1 MVQRKC
7 KPNAIKL
14 ALIAE
19 VQPFLS
25 KDTRNN
31 IVEVKVEGLPTS
43 AQEELKMENTTKQWI
58 TSLKLPTW
66 GRQMLLMP

>member
-19 VQPFLS
+19 VQPFLF
-25 KDTRNN
+25 KDTHNK
-31 IVEVKVEGLPTS
+31 IVEVKVEGLPTQ
-43 AQEELKMENTTKQWI
+43 AQEEPKWE
-58 TSLKLPTW
+58 SSS
-66 GRQMLLMP
+66 

>member
-19 VQPFLS
+19 VQLFLS
-25 KDTRNN
+25 KDTRNK
-31 IVEVKVEGLPTS
+31 IVEVKVDGLPTS
-43 AQEELKMENTTKQWI
+43 TQKVPIQSA
-58 TSLKLPTW
+58 
-66 GRQMLLMP
+66 MP

>member
-25 KDTRNN
+25 KDTYFHMLFMMVVSLYMSRLVNSF
-31 IVEVKVEGLPTS
+31 EVQK
-43 AQEELKMENTTKQWI
+43 
-58 TSLKLPTW
+58 
-66 GRQMLLMP
+66 

>member
-19 VQPFLS
+19 VQLFLS
-25 KDTRNN
+25 
-31 IVEVKVEGLPTS
+31 
-43 AQEELKMENTTKQWI
+43 ELKAK
-58 TSLKLPTW
+58 LKLANKNRS
-66 GRQMLLMP
+66 GDLHSERSRKS